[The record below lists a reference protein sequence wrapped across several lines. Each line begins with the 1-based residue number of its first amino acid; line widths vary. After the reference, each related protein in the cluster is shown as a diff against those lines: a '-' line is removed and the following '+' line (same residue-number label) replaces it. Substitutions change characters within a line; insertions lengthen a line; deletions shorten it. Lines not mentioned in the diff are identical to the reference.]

1 VSETTDTETG
11 AETGEV
17 TYTRVHKAP
26 PDLLFDCMTTPEH
39 LTHFWGPTGTVTPVD
54 KITVDLRPGGAFVTT
69 MVDEA
74 SGEEYTM
81 TAVYAVIDRP
91 DRLVWTE
98 SDVEGGMVTTITF
111 VDLGDGRTEVTTHQT
126 NVPAMFLSAEAQ
138 AGFVTSLDRFDAY
151 IRNIAA

>member
-1 VSETTDTETG
+1 MSNSDATTT
-11 AETGEV
+11 ETGEV
-17 TYTRVHKAP
+17 TYTRVHQATP
-26 PDLLFDCMTTPEH
+26 ELLFDCMTTPEH

-54 KITVDLRPGGAFVTT
+54 KITIDLRPGGAFVTT

-91 DRLVWTE
+91 SRLVWTE
-98 SDVEGGMVTTITF
+98 PDVEGGMATTITF

-126 NVPAMFLSAEAQ
+126 NVPVMYLSAEAQ

-151 IRNIAA
+151 IAAIAA

>member
-1 VSETTDTETG
+1 VSDTTETAAA

-17 TYTRVHKAP
+17 TYARVHRASP
-26 PDLLFDCMTTPEH
+26 ELLFDCMTTAEH

-54 KITVDLRPGGAFVTT
+54 KITIDLRPGGAFETT

-74 SGEEYTM
+74 SGQEYTM
-81 TAVYAVIDRP
+81 KAVYAVIDRP

-98 SDVEGGMVTTITF
+98 PDVEGGMATTITF

-126 NVPAMFLSAEAQ
+126 NVPAMYLSAEAQ

-151 IRNIAA
+151 IRNIAP